1 LGGQRARTLSQHQFG
16 LRAKGADCD
25 MDWALFRNL
34 APDPWPKVQSLM
46 KVA

>member
-1 LGGQRARTLSQHQFG
+1 MLEHYHNINSV
-16 LRAKGADCD
+16 ADCD

-34 APDPWPKVQSLM
+34 APDPCPKVQSLM

>member
-1 LGGQRARTLSQHQFG
+1 
-16 LRAKGADCD
+16 

-34 APDPWPKVQSLM
+34 VPDPWPKVQSLM